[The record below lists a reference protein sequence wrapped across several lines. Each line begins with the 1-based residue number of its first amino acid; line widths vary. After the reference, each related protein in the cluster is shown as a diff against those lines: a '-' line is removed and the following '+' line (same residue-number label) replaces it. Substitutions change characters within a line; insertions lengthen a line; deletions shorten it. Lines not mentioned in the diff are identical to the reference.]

1 MNPIDPRQFRNALGA
16 FTTGVTVVT
25 TRDAQGQDVGL
36 TANSFSSV
44 SLDPPMVLWSLA
56 KNSNSLPAFMGS
68 DHFAVHILSTRQQPM
83 SDRFAKRGADKFG
96 GLDIAR
102 GHGEVPLLN
111 DCAARFECRM
121 AYRYEGGDHMIF
133 VGEVLK
139 FEHFNLPSLVYQSG
153 GYALAVKKPAEYAA
167 EDASYSS
174 ESFGRNALTYLLGR
188 VYHQMRFQL
197 KAFLDERELDDV
209 GHQVLGILGIRDGRS
224 IGELDAMVRV
234 TGPRVDLESLA
245 SLEGRG
251 FVKIE
256 GQGAGAIVHLTD
268 SGRDLSIE
276 IVAATKS
283 IEDDA
288 LEVFDPTEVQ
298 VMTHLVRRLAR
309 RTSVE
314 TPPLWKKAD

>member
-25 TRDAQGQDVGL
+25 TRDAQGQDIGL

-44 SLDPPMVLWSLA
+44 SLEPPMVLWSLA
-56 KNSNSLPAFMGS
+56 KNANSLVAFMDS
-68 DHFAVHILSTRQQPM
+68 EHFAVHILSTKQQPM
-83 SDRFAKRGADKFG
+83 SDRFAKRGTDKFG

-102 GHGEVPLLN
+102 GYGEVPLLN
-111 DCAARFECRM
+111 ECAARFECRM

-197 KAFLDERELDDV
+197 KSFLEERGLDDV
-209 GHQVLGILGIRDGRS
+209 GHQVLGILGIRDARS
-224 IGELDAMVRV
+224 IAELDALVRI
-234 TGPRVDLESLA
+234 TGTRVHAQSMESLA
-245 SLEGRG
+245 RRG
-251 FVKIE
+251 LVKID
-256 GQGAGAIVHLTD
+256 GASDDAIVHLTD
-268 SGRDLSIE
+268 AGRELGIE

-298 VMTHLVRRLAR
+298 VLTHLVRRLAR

-314 TPPLWKKAD
+314 APPLWKKAD